1 MADVN
6 TGSGDEGSSSSEATP
21 LSDIFNNTPET
32 SANASSSEDEH
43 EDEDKG
49 SQKFPE
55 GSSSSEDDESE
66 SEKPEKKADEKKADA
81 KDADKTADASDKK
94 EDSTSQED
102 KAQKDKWDAEE
113 NPYKKRFQDTAAN
126 WNREHQENLQMRQAV
141 SQMQQEMVTLRK
153 MADGTYDPE
162 KDAPPEVTHEQVASK
177 ALNVGKVLASKNAAI
192 SQFGKERVDGT
203 ITEFNQLF
211 EGNKAVNDLVVNAES
226 PIHEVFRIMDRYKF
240 ESKYGSTPTDMHKN
254 IRAEVEKELR
264 ETIRKEVTE
273 EIMGRVD
280 KKKQHPSFSSSRGSN
295 GLGKGANSKS
305 GGATPLSKI
314 FPK

>member
-1 MADVN
+1 MEVN

-21 LSDIFNNTPET
+21 LSDIFNNRPET
-32 SANASSSEDEH
+32 NADASSSEGDH
-43 EDEDKG
+43 EEEDKG

-55 GSSSSEDDESE
+55 STSSSEESDESKE
-66 SEKPEKKADEKKADA
+66 KSEKESQDA
-81 KDADKTADASDKK
+81 KKDSKEKPDVKSDSEKK
-94 EDSTSQED
+94 EDSTSQDE
-102 KAQKDKWDAEE
+102 KAQKDKWDVDD

-192 SQFGKERVDGT
+192 SQFGKERVDST
-203 ITEFNQLF
+203 ITQFNQLF

-226 PIHEVFRIMDRYKF
+226 PIHEVFRIMDRYGF
-240 ESKYGSTPTDMHKN
+240 EAKYGSSPSDIHKA
-254 IRAEVEKELR
+254 IRAEYDKEMR
-264 ETIRKEVTE
+264 ETIRKEVTD

>member
-1 MADVN
+1 MAGE
-6 TGSGDEGSSSSEATP
+6 TTASGEGTSSSESTP
-21 LSDIFNNTPET
+21 LSDIFNNSPET

-43 EDEDKG
+43 EEEDKG
-49 SQKFPE
+49 SQKFIE
-55 GSSSSEDDESE
+55 GSSSSEDDESK
-66 SEKPEKKADEKKADA
+66 SEKPEKKADDKKSDEK
-81 KDADKTADASDKK
+81 ADKTAEASGDKK
-94 EDSTSQED
+94 EDQTSDEE
-102 KAQKDKWDAEE
+102 KALKDKWDADE

-141 SQMQQEMVTLRK
+141 AQMQQEMTVLRK

-162 KDAPPEVTHEQVASK
+162 KDAPPQVTHEDVATK

-192 SQFGKERVDGT
+192 SQFGKERVDST

-226 PIHEVFRIMDRYKF
+226 PIHEVFRIVDRYKF
-240 ESKYGSTPTDMHKN
+240 EAKYGSTPTDIHKA
-254 IRAEVEKELR
+254 IRAEYEKEMR
-264 ETIRKEVTE
+264 ETIRKEVTD

-314 FPK
+314 FPR